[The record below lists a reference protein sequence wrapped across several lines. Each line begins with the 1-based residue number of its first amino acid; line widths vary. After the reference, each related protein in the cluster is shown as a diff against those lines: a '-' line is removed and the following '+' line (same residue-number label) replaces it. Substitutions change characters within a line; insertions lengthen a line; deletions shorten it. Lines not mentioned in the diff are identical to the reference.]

1 PSSDSGLAEWTT
13 RIKEMQRQVD
23 ADEEAEQRRL
33 EEEIV
38 RTRLARQRRLRSGQS
53 GDFGIG
59 MRGIDISKLFSLK
72 NPCFCASPEKS
83 HPQPQFVP
91 WSRMNRT
98 VVPARK
104 LTPPITFSKPITK
117 AATASGVK
125 RAQISLAEFM
135 GGSASG
141 PRLKRHEP
149 QIDPSRA
156 YDGRMEH
163 GSVHP
168 IFGRGGV
175 AMPGMVGQGGEGAPA
190 RSAATVVAAALST
203 NSPVSSN
210 GPLATDQPR
219 RRTTSTLSAAL
230 RYAEKL
236 NEQAPPRAQT
246 PRLSGLGIRERRTS
260 TPGGS
265 SSSENKVNASPTAF
279 SPRSENFTGNTV
291 KSDIS
296 ANPPAIH
303 SATGPL
309 PKVLVSHTIEP
320 RSDVFVSDVRNRDP
334 ISEARLKTLPD
345 NAQVGTLTQIVSSPY
360 MNSPSTAPTSPSV
373 PPKSS
378 FSSSGRMTPDSQPER
393 GNAPAF
399 LRPRTSSIKDPTPS
413 ISRLQGRGF
422 VQSIVRASEAGSQA
436 RSVGVKNALSSS
448 PAQTSPEGEDRWQP
462 GMNNAPPSPLHR
474 MSSPTHSLIGDPKQ
488 SQDISNL
495 ATHGTSRSVRSAVS
509 MSAIPKMA
517 VNKSDAASEQT
528 VDKKLGSA
536 NTKVTV
542 IKPGRTGD
550 SPPIPVV
557 DELGIKKEGLAVT
570 EVVTKDLGERGATI
584 PTTPRSGVSAPPS
597 SGKPLSHPT
606 KNRAKKPRRVA
617 RFEEVKESGSTE
629 CEVPPSAS
637 FTLGAQ
643 STEPSSFSAA
653 GALFHTPDTRHRDP
667 AEPPEDKLISTKT
680 LPVPALGPPPS
691 SNPHRTAGMTE
702 RHALLCPAGPLPTMP
717 LQGVQDDSAGV
728 TTRDAKEHIVCA
740 SPVRDARIPSTGN
753 RARVMD
759 VARAMND
766 TCQSLLSTS
775 RSQEPST
782 SLCSSSGSD
791 SVLAPS
797 VEKRKSNYGLSPEL
811 AAPAVRDETALLSTP
826 IDALSRAVEVNDVKK
841 SNIPRGLGPGGEDE
855 DIKEDHADIVTE
867 SFERPTPSTKESG
880 VVRIGQCNRTSK
892 PMVETNRRLDFMD
905 QLLPEIDVQALL
917 EANSPLP
924 FVPSPDLTTVSIE
937 VMSILHEKVTL
948 IPCDTSILYDTELLV
963 IVHRVRTHK
972 SGLVTTKVWCW
983 QGRKSR
989 CGGREEG
996 KVGKLAARYGTS
1008 PEYVRQQSEP
1018 PEFIHALGGK
1028 LATRQGSRAHW
1039 SSENT
1044 TMHVIRSNNKQI
1056 LIDELD
1062 LRIRNLC
1069 SGYSYCVT
1077 IMGNVY
1083 VWYGTG
1089 SVPAERSAALEY
1101 AKSLATGVTTVVEL
1115 TEGENDGNDDLFWMI
1130 MGDSE
1135 SYAKADY
1142 WKWRQGSTPSEPRC
1156 WLVEFSNAGAPV
1168 RPVPVLSAETISQ
1181 ESTYV
1186 IDCCWEF
1193 FVLVGKRAR
1202 GKRADITLAVDTAM
1216 TMSKLVAESRPFL
1229 PTVHVLTLPT
1239 QLPLDMRLAFRN
1251 LDELA
1256 LNDGLIPDYMN
1267 ILSVKE
1273 AVEHLQKLEWGK
1285 SALSDQ
1291 TMLPL
1296 GLDTSHVPLL

>member
-1 PSSDSGLAEWTT
+1 MSSTSALSDSPSPQSAPTVGATSDSGLAEWTT

-59 MRGIDISKLFSLK
+59 MRGIDIK
-72 NPCFCASPEKS
+72 SPTAAVRSVES
-83 HPQPQFVP
+83 DE
-91 WSRMNRT
+91 SNSCTRE
-98 VVPARK
+98 K

-125 RAQISLAEFM
+125 RAPISLAEFM

-360 MNSPSTAPTSPSV
+360 MNSPSTAPTS
-373 PPKSS
+373 
-378 FSSSGRMTPDSQPER
+378 
-393 GNAPAF
+393 
-399 LRPRTSSIKDPTPS
+399 
-413 ISRLQGRGF
+413 
-422 VQSIVRASEAGSQA
+422 
-436 RSVGVKNALSSS
+436 
-448 PAQTSPEGEDRWQP
+448 
-462 GMNNAPPSPLHR
+462 
-474 MSSPTHSLIGDPKQ
+474 
-488 SQDISNL
+488 
-495 ATHGTSRSVRSAVS
+495 
-509 MSAIPKMA
+509 
-517 VNKSDAASEQT
+517 
-528 VDKKLGSA
+528 
-536 NTKVTV
+536 
-542 IKPGRTGD
+542 
-550 SPPIPVV
+550 
-557 DELGIKKEGLAVT
+557 
-570 EVVTKDLGERGATI
+570 
-584 PTTPRSGVSAPPS
+584 
-597 SGKPLSHPT
+597 
-606 KNRAKKPRRVA
+606 
-617 RFEEVKESGSTE
+617 
-629 CEVPPSAS
+629 
-637 FTLGAQ
+637 
-643 STEPSSFSAA
+643 
-653 GALFHTPDTRHRDP
+653 
-667 AEPPEDKLISTKT
+667 
-680 LPVPALGPPPS
+680 
-691 SNPHRTAGMTE
+691 
-702 RHALLCPAGPLPTMP
+702 
-717 LQGVQDDSAGV
+717 
-728 TTRDAKEHIVCA
+728 
-740 SPVRDARIPSTGN
+740 
-753 RARVMD
+753 
-759 VARAMND
+759 
-766 TCQSLLSTS
+766 
-775 RSQEPST
+775 
-782 SLCSSSGSD
+782 
-791 SVLAPS
+791 
-797 VEKRKSNYGLSPEL
+797 
-811 AAPAVRDETALLSTP
+811 
-826 IDALSRAVEVNDVKK
+826 
-841 SNIPRGLGPGGEDE
+841 
-855 DIKEDHADIVTE
+855 
-867 SFERPTPSTKESG
+867 
-880 VVRIGQCNRTSK
+880 
-892 PMVETNRRLDFMD
+892 
-905 QLLPEIDVQALL
+905 
-917 EANSPLP
+917 
-924 FVPSPDLTTVSIE
+924 DLTTVSIE

-989 CGGREEG
+989 CGEREEG

-1062 LRIRNLC
+1062 LVRPIT
-1069 SGYSYCVT
+1069 T
-1077 IMGNVY
+1077 IYPCFSLHLFPFVENKESLLWVQLLRHHHGQCLRV
-1083 VWYGTG
+1083 VWYRLGTCG
-1089 SVPAERSAALEY
+1089 TLSGIGVR
-1101 AKSLATGVTTVVEL
+1101 KSLATGVTTVVEL

-1142 WKWRQGSTPSEPRC
+1142 WKWRQGSIPSEPRC

-1186 IDCCWEF
+1186 IDCGWEF
-1193 FVLVGKRAR
+1193 FVVVGKRAR
-1202 GKRADITLAVDTAM
+1202 GKRADITLADLGTITDHVETCGRIQAALANRTRSYITDT
-1216 TMSKLVAESRPFL
+1216 
-1229 PTVHVLTLPT
+1229 
-1239 QLPLDMRLAFRN
+1239 LPLDMRLAFRN

-1273 AVEHLQKLEWGK
+1273 AVEHKLEWGK

>member
-1 PSSDSGLAEWTT
+1 MSSTSALSDSPSPQSAPTVGATSDSGLAEWTT

-59 MRGIDISKLFSLK
+59 MRGIDIK
-72 NPCFCASPEKS
+72 SPTAAVRSVES
-83 HPQPQFVP
+83 DE
-91 WSRMNRT
+91 SNSCTRE
-98 VVPARK
+98 K

-125 RAQISLAEFM
+125 RAPISLAEFM

-448 PAQTSPEGEDRWQP
+448 PAQTSPEGEVRDKITRGTSVLDRWQP

-474 MSSPTHSLIGDPKQ
+474 TSSPTHSLLGDPKQ

-495 ATHGTSRSVRSAVS
+495 PKHGTSRSVRSAVS
-509 MSAIPKMA
+509 MSAIPKMG
-517 VNKSDAASEQT
+517 VNKSDSASEQS

-536 NTKVTV
+536 NTKITV
-542 IKPGRTGD
+542 IKPGCTDD

-557 DELGIKKEGLAVT
+557 DELGIKKEGLAVS

-584 PTTPRSGVSAPPS
+584 PTTPKSPSS

-606 KNRAKKPRRVA
+606 KNRAKKPRKVA
-617 RFEEVKESGSTE
+617 RFEEAKESGSGM
-629 CEVPPSAS
+629 CEIPPSAS

-643 STEPSSFSAA
+643 STESSSSSAA
-653 GALFHTPDTRHRDP
+653 GALFPDTRHTDP
-667 AEPPEDKLISTKT
+667 AGPPVVLHPEFTPQAKVSPPHSGCIISDWEEGKFISTKT
-680 LPVPALGPPPS
+680 LLVPAPGPPPS
-691 SNPHRTAGMTE
+691 SDAHGTAGMTE
-702 RHALLCPAGPLPTMP
+702 RRALLCPAEPLPTMP

-728 TTRDAKEHIVCA
+728 TTRDAKEYIVCA
-740 SPVRDARIPSTGN
+740 SHVRNARIPSTGN
-753 RARVMD
+753 RSRVMD
-759 VARAMND
+759 VAQAMND

-775 RSQEPST
+775 PSQEPST
-782 SLCSSSGSD
+782 SLCSSLESN

-797 VEKRKSNYGLSPEL
+797 VKKRKSNYGLSPEL
-811 AAPAVRDETALLSTP
+811 AAPAARDKTVLLSTP
-826 IDALSRAVEVNDVKK
+826 IDALSRAVKANDVSK
-841 SNIPRGLGPGGEDE
+841 SNMTCGLGPGGEDE
-855 DIKEDHADIVTE
+855 DIKEGHANI
-867 SFERPTPSTKESG
+867 ESG
-880 VVRIGQCNRTSK
+880 VVRI
-892 PMVETNRRLDFMD
+892 DFMD

-972 SGLVTTKVWCW
+972 SGLVTTK
-983 QGRKSR
+983 SR
-989 CGGREEG
+989 CGEREEG

-1008 PEYVRQQSEP
+1008 PEYVRQQR
-1018 PEFIHALGGK
+1018 K
-1028 LATRQGSRAHW
+1028 LAIRQGSRAHW

-1044 TMHVIRSNNKQI
+1044 TMHAIRSNNKQI

-1077 IMGNVY
+1077 IMNNVY

-1089 SVPAERSAALEY
+1089 SRHWSTQDP
-1101 AKSLATGVTTVVEL
+1101 LATGATTVVEL
-1115 TEGENDGNDDLFWMI
+1115 TEGENDRNDDLFWMI
-1130 MGDSE
+1130 MGDFE
-1135 SYAKADY
+1135 SYAKGRLLEVEA
-1142 WKWRQGSTPSEPRC
+1142 GSG
-1156 WLVEFSNAGAPV
+1156 NAGAPV

-1193 FVLVGKRAR
+1193 FVVVGKRAR

-1216 TMSKLVAESRPFL
+1216 LVAESRPLL
-1229 PTVHVLTLPT
+1229 PTVHVLILPT

-1256 LNDGLIPDYMN
+1256 LVSSLFDYMN